1 MRDREEEMGS
11 FFRRINMEFMKGSKG
26 HSKEMGY
33 DVLGG
38 AQLSNVSHKES
49 QSQPVVTD
57 KAPLVRD

>member
-1 MRDREEEMGS
+1 MGS

-38 AQLSNVSHKES
+38 AQRSNVSHKES